1 MSACDITVLCPTA
14 LITNR
19 SEDILSILLLLL
31 KINTLKLLIDL
42 LDGLEIQNKLPT
54 LMTFRWYRH

>member
-1 MSACDITVLCPTA
+1 MISYRSACDITVLCPTA

-19 SEDILSILLLLL
+19 SEEILSILLLLL

-42 LDGLEIQNKLPT
+42 LDGLEIQKKLPT
-54 LMTFRWYRH
+54 LMTF

>member
-19 SEDILSILLLLL
+19 SEEILSILLLLL

-42 LDGLEIQNKLPT
+42 LDALEIQKKLPT
-54 LMTFRWYRH
+54 LMTF

>member
-14 LITNR
+14 LITNK
-19 SEDILSILLLLL
+19 SEEILSILLLLL

-42 LDGLEIQNKLPT
+42 LDGLEIQKKLST
-54 LMTFRWYRH
+54 LMTF

>member
-19 SEDILSILLLLL
+19 SEEILSILLLLL

-42 LDGLEIQNKLPT
+42 LDGLVIQKKLPT
-54 LMTFRWYRH
+54 LMTF

>member
-19 SEDILSILLLLL
+19 LEEILSILLLLL
-31 KINTLKLLIDL
+31 KISTLKLLIDL
-42 LDGLEIQNKLPT
+42 LDGLEIQKKLPT
-54 LMTFRWYRH
+54 LMTF

>member
-1 MSACDITVLCPTA
+1 MSACDITVLYPTA

-19 SEDILSILLLLL
+19 SEEILSILLLLL

-42 LDGLEIQNKLPT
+42 LDGLVIQKKLPT
-54 LMTFRWYRH
+54 LMTF